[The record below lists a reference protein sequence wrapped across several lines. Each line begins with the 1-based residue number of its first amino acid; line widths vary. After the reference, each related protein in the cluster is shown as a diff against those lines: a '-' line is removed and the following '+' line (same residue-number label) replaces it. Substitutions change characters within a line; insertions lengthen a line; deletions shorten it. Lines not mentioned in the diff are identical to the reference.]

1 MNFMPETEVYL
12 LSGIP
17 FNISYNNVRDFD
29 TIDEQVA
36 YFLGKQKYK
45 FDKLTY
51 QRVTQQTIKLDI
63 NYNDLLDCN
72 YIMFQNQSN
81 KGKWYYAFITD
92 YEFVSQNCTIIT
104 YQLDVF
110 QTYLFDF
117 HFQSTYIERE
127 HTKRFNNDGTPV
139 INTLDEGLSYGYD
152 YECYNIEHVQQCD
165 NIIWAVLVSKLNL
178 VTYPTKVFG
187 GSRTGKI
194 PTTLYYYCVPIRID
208 NANIDLKVNGKQIST
223 VQSIISKFQNDTN
236 FVNNLVS
243 FYYTDTIPCE
253 VSFDGNDNI
262 TSNSSYLDVFEVAG
276 LTLVTA
282 GRYGYD
288 TINKTIANNI
298 YDKLPKYEESKL
310 LMYPYTIVEIA
321 DQKGNTFTLKP
332 ENIARNDLPK
342 FEIEMSSS
350 IGTEPK
356 CAYIIKNYLGNTRDF
371 KELSQG
377 IINNDLSAIPILD
390 DYTASYIQANK
401 NSIAT
406 ANAYAID
413 NAQRGINQNN
423 ANNRINNAILDKQQ
437 AYSGLESG
445 ISALSSALQG
455 NIAGAVGN
463 IYSTIKNYDVSQ
475 GERAKMN
482 MNNEFANENLR
493 INAEQQIGLTQAKI
507 ADINNIPPTIRNL
520 GNNGLFSY
528 GNGITGIYIYYK
540 TIRPEYVRQ
549 LTAYFKMFG
558 YKVNRLEIPN
568 LKSRL
573 SYNYIKTADANII
586 GNIPNNYLNSLKGIF
601 DKGITIWHTDDI
613 GNYNLDNREVN

>member
-117 HFQSTYIERE
+117 CFQSTYIERE

-139 INTLDEGLSYGYD
+139 INTLDEGLAYGYD
-152 YECYNIEHVQQCD
+152 YECYNIEHVQQCN

-208 NANIDLKVNGKQIST
+208 NANIDLKVNGKQVST

-262 TSNSSYLDVFEVAG
+262 TSNSSYLDVFDVAG

-310 LMYPYTIVEIA
+310 LMYPYTIVEIS

-332 ENIARNDLPK
+332 ENIARNNLPK

-356 CAYIIKNYLGNTRDF
+356 VAYIVKNYLGNTRDF

-406 ANAYAID
+406 TNSYAID

-437 AYSGLESG
+437 AYSGLETG

-586 GNIPNNYLNSLKGIF
+586 GNIPNNYLNTLQGIF

>member
-17 FNISYNNVRDFD
+17 FNISYNNVRDFG
-29 TIDEQVA
+29 TIDEQTA

-139 INTLDEGLSYGYD
+139 INTLDEGLAYGYD

-165 NIIWAVLVSKLNL
+165 NIIWAVLVTKLNL
-178 VTYPTKVFG
+178 VSYPTKLYG

-208 NANIDLKVNGKQIST
+208 NAFIDLKVNGKQVSS

-262 TSNSSYLDVFEVAG
+262 TSNSSYLDVFDVAG
-276 LTLVTA
+276 LTLVTV

-298 YDKLPKYEESKL
+298 YDKLPKYAESKL

-332 ENIARNDLPK
+332 ENIARNNLPK
-342 FEIEMSSS
+342 FEIEISPS

-356 CAYIIKNYLGNTRDF
+356 VAYIIKNYLGNTRDF

-406 ANAYAID
+406 TNAYAID

-437 AYSGLESG
+437 AYSGLENG

-586 GNIPNNYLNSLKGIF
+586 GNIPNNYLNTLQGIF

>member
-29 TIDEQVA
+29 TIDEQTT

-117 HFQSTYIERE
+117 SFQSTYIERE

-139 INTLDEGLSYGYD
+139 INTLDEGLAYGYD

-208 NANIDLKVNGKQIST
+208 NANIDLKVNGKQVSS

-310 LMYPYTIVEIA
+310 LMYPYTIVEIS

-332 ENIARNDLPK
+332 ENIARDNLPK

-356 CAYIIKNYLGNTRDF
+356 VAYIIKNYLGNTRDF

-406 ANAYAID
+406 TNAYAID

-437 AYSGLESG
+437 AYSGLETG

-463 IYSTIKNYDVSQ
+463 IYSTIKNYDLSQ

-586 GNIPNNYLNSLKGIF
+586 GNIPNNYLNTLQGIF

>member
-29 TIDEQVA
+29 TIDEQMT

-45 FDKLTY
+45 FNKLTY

-117 HFQSTYIERE
+117 SFQSTYIERE

-178 VTYPTKVFG
+178 VTYPTKLYA

-208 NANIDLKVNGKQIST
+208 NANIDLKVNGKQVSS

-262 TSNSSYLDVFEVAG
+262 ISNSSYLDVFEVAG

-298 YDKLPKYEESKL
+298 YDKLPKYAESKL

-332 ENIARNDLPK
+332 ENIARNNLPK
-342 FEIEMSSS
+342 FEIEISSS

-356 CAYIIKNYLGNTRDF
+356 VAYIVKNYLGNTRDF

-406 ANAYAID
+406 TNAYAID

-437 AYSGLESG
+437 AYSGLETG

-455 NIAGAVGN
+455 NIAEAVGN
-463 IYSTIKNYDVSQ
+463 IYSTIRNYDVSQ

-586 GNIPNNYLNSLKGIF
+586 GNIPNNYLNTLKGIF

>member
-29 TIDEQVA
+29 TIDEQTA

-81 KGKWYYAFITD
+81 NGKWYYAFITD

-117 HFQSTYIERE
+117 SFQSTYIERE

-178 VTYPTKVFG
+178 VSYPTKLFG

-208 NANIDLKVNGKQIST
+208 NAFIDLKVNGKQVSS

-276 LTLVTA
+276 LTLVTV

-310 LMYPYTIVEIA
+310 LMYPYTIVEIS

-332 ENIARNDLPK
+332 ENIARNNLPK

-356 CAYIIKNYLGNTRDF
+356 VAYIVKNYLGNTRDF

-406 ANAYAID
+406 TNSYAVD

-437 AYSGLESG
+437 AYSGLENG

-540 TIRPEYVRQ
+540 TIRPEFVRQ

-586 GNIPNNYLNSLKGIF
+586 GNIPNNYLNTLKGIF

>member
-117 HFQSTYIERE
+117 SFQSTYIERE

-208 NANIDLKVNGKQIST
+208 NAFIDLKVNGKQVSS

-253 VSFDGNDNI
+253 VTFDGNDNI
-262 TSNSSYLDVFEVAG
+262 TSNSSYLDVFDVAG
-276 LTLVTA
+276 LTLVTV

-310 LMYPYTIVEIA
+310 LMYPYTIVEIS

-332 ENIARNDLPK
+332 ENIARNNLPK

-406 ANAYAID
+406 TNAYAVD

-423 ANNRINNAILDKQQ
+423 ANNRVNNAILDKQQ

-586 GNIPNNYLNSLKGIF
+586 GNIPNNYLNALKGIF

>member
-29 TIDEQVA
+29 TIDEQTA

-117 HFQSTYIERE
+117 SFQSTYIERE

-139 INTLDEGLSYGYD
+139 INTLDEGLAYGYD

-178 VTYPTKVFG
+178 VTYPTKLFG

-208 NANIDLKVNGKQIST
+208 NANIDLKVNGKQVSS
-223 VQSIISKFQNDTN
+223 VQSIIAKFQNDTN

-262 TSNSSYLDVFEVAG
+262 TSNSSYLDVFDVAG

-298 YDKLPKYEESKL
+298 YDKLPKYAESKL
-310 LMYPYTIVEIA
+310 LMYPYTIVEIS

-332 ENIARNDLPK
+332 ENIARNNLPK

-356 CAYIIKNYLGNTRDF
+356 VAYIVKNYLGNTRDF

-406 ANAYAID
+406 TNAYAID

-437 AYSGLESG
+437 AYSGLENG

-586 GNIPNNYLNSLKGIF
+586 GNIPNNYLNTLQGIF

>member
-117 HFQSTYIERE
+117 IFQSTYIERE

-194 PTTLYYYCVPIRID
+194 PTTLYYYCVPIRVD
-208 NANIDLKVNGKQIST
+208 NANIDLKVNGKQVSS

-332 ENIARNDLPK
+332 ENIARNNLPK

-406 ANAYAID
+406 TNAYAID

-437 AYSGLESG
+437 AYSGLETG

-586 GNIPNNYLNSLKGIF
+586 GNIPNNYLNALKGIF

-613 GNYNLDNREVN
+613 GNYDLDNREVN

>member
-29 TIDEQVA
+29 SIDEQVA
-36 YFLGKQKYK
+36 YFLRKQKYK

-117 HFQSTYIERE
+117 SFQSTYVERE

-139 INTLDEGLSYGYD
+139 INTLDEGLAYGYD

-178 VTYPTKVFG
+178 ISYPTKLYG

-194 PTTLYYYCVPIRID
+194 PTTLYYYCVPIRVD
-208 NANIDLKVNGKQIST
+208 NANIDLKVNGKQVSS

-298 YDKLPKYEESKL
+298 YDKLPKYAESKL

-332 ENIARNDLPK
+332 ENIARDNLPK

-356 CAYIIKNYLGNTRDF
+356 CAYIIKNYLGNTRNF

-406 ANAYAID
+406 TNAYAID

-423 ANNRINNAILDKQQ
+423 ANNRVNNAILDKQQ
-437 AYSGLESG
+437 AYSGLENG

-586 GNIPNNYLNSLKGIF
+586 GNIPNNYLNALKGIF

>member
-29 TIDEQVA
+29 TIDEQTA

-117 HFQSTYIERE
+117 SFQSTYIERE

-178 VTYPTKVFG
+178 ISYPTKLYG

-208 NANIDLKVNGKQIST
+208 NAFIDLKVNGKQVSS

-276 LTLVTA
+276 LTLVTV

-310 LMYPYTIVEIA
+310 LMYPYTIVEIS

-332 ENIARNDLPK
+332 ENIARDNLPK

-356 CAYIIKNYLGNTRDF
+356 VAYIVKNYLGNTRDF

-406 ANAYAID
+406 TNAYAID

-437 AYSGLESG
+437 AYSGLENG

-455 NIAGAVGN
+455 NIAGTVGN

-586 GNIPNNYLNSLKGIF
+586 GNIPNNYLNTLQGIF

>member
-29 TIDEQVA
+29 TIDEQTA

-117 HFQSTYIERE
+117 SFQSTYIERE
-127 HTKRFNNDGTPV
+127 HTKRFNNDGIPV
-139 INTLDEGLSYGYD
+139 INTLDEGLAYGYD

-178 VTYPTKVFG
+178 ISYPTKLYG

-208 NANIDLKVNGKQIST
+208 NANIDLKVNGKQVSS

-298 YDKLPKYEESKL
+298 YDKLPKYAESKL

-332 ENIARNDLPK
+332 ENIARNNLPK

-356 CAYIIKNYLGNTRDF
+356 VAYIVKNYLGNTRDF

-406 ANAYAID
+406 TNAYAID

-437 AYSGLESG
+437 AYSGLENG

-586 GNIPNNYLNSLKGIF
+586 GNIPNNYLNTLKGIF

>member
-29 TIDEQVA
+29 TIDEQTA

-117 HFQSTYIERE
+117 IFQSTYIERE

-208 NANIDLKVNGKQIST
+208 NAFIDLKVNGKQVSS
-223 VQSIISKFQNDTN
+223 VQSIISKFQNDAN

-243 FYYTDTIPCE
+243 FYYTDTIPCD

-262 TSNSSYLDVFEVAG
+262 TSNSSYLDVFDVAG
-276 LTLVTA
+276 LTLVTV

-310 LMYPYTIVEIA
+310 LMYPYTIVEIS

-332 ENIARNDLPK
+332 ENIARNNLPK

-406 ANAYAID
+406 TNAYAID

-437 AYSGLESG
+437 AYSGLENG

-455 NIAGAVGN
+455 NIASAVGN

-573 SYNYIKTADANII
+573 SYNYIKTASANII
-586 GNIPNNYLNSLKGIF
+586 GNIPNNYLNTLKGIF

>member
-29 TIDEQVA
+29 TIDEQTA

-117 HFQSTYIERE
+117 RFQSTYVERE

-139 INTLDEGLSYGYD
+139 VNTLDEGLSYGYD

-178 VTYPTKVFG
+178 VSYPTKLFG

-208 NANIDLKVNGKQIST
+208 NAFIDLKVNGKQVSS

-276 LTLVTA
+276 LTLVTV

-310 LMYPYTIVEIA
+310 LMYPYTIVEIS

-332 ENIARNDLPK
+332 ENIARNNLPK

-406 ANAYAID
+406 TNSYAVD

-437 AYSGLESG
+437 AYSGLETG

-573 SYNYIKTADANII
+573 FYNYIKTVDANII
-586 GNIPNNYLNSLKGIF
+586 GNIPNNYLNALKGIF
-601 DKGITIWHTDDI
+601 DNGITIWHTDDI

>member
-406 ANAYAID
+406 TNAYAID

>member
-29 TIDEQVA
+29 TIDEQTA

-117 HFQSTYIERE
+117 SFQSTYIERE

-139 INTLDEGLSYGYD
+139 INTLDEGLAYGYD

-208 NANIDLKVNGKQIST
+208 NANIDLKVNGKQVSS

-332 ENIARNDLPK
+332 ENIARNNLPK

-356 CAYIIKNYLGNTRDF
+356 VAYIVKNYLGNTRDF

-406 ANAYAID
+406 TNAYAID

-437 AYSGLESG
+437 AYSGLENG

-586 GNIPNNYLNSLKGIF
+586 GNIPNNYLNTLKGIF

>member
-117 HFQSTYIERE
+117 SFQSTYIERE

-139 INTLDEGLSYGYD
+139 INTLDEGLAYGYD

-178 VTYPTKVFG
+178 VTFPTKLYG

-194 PTTLYYYCVPIRID
+194 PTTLYYYCVPIRVD
-208 NANIDLKVNGKQIST
+208 NANIDLKVNGKQVSS
-223 VQSIISKFQNDTN
+223 VQSIIAKFQNDTN

-262 TSNSSYLDVFEVAG
+262 TSNSSYLDVFDVAG

-332 ENIARNDLPK
+332 ENIARNNLPK

-406 ANAYAID
+406 TNAYAID

-437 AYSGLESG
+437 SYSGLETG

-558 YKVNRLEIPN
+558 YKVNKLEIPN

-586 GNIPNNYLNSLKGIF
+586 GNIPNNYLNALKGIF

>member
-117 HFQSTYIERE
+117 SFQSTYIERE

-194 PTTLYYYCVPIRID
+194 PTTLYYYCVPIRVD
-208 NANIDLKVNGKQIST
+208 NANIDLKVNGKQVSS

-262 TSNSSYLDVFEVAG
+262 ASNSSYLDVFDVAG

-310 LMYPYTIVEIA
+310 LMYPYTIVEIS

-332 ENIARNDLPK
+332 ENIARNNLPK

-406 ANAYAID
+406 TNAYAVD

-437 AYSGLESG
+437 AYSGLETG

-558 YKVNRLEIPN
+558 YKVNKLEIPN

-586 GNIPNNYLNSLKGIF
+586 GNIPNNYLNTLQGIF

>member
-29 TIDEQVA
+29 TIDEQTA

-117 HFQSTYIERE
+117 SFQPTYIERE

-178 VTYPTKVFG
+178 VSYPTKLFG

-208 NANIDLKVNGKQIST
+208 NAFIDLKVNGKQVSS

-243 FYYTDTIPCE
+243 FYYTDTIPCD

-276 LTLVTA
+276 LTLVTV

-310 LMYPYTIVEIA
+310 LMYPYTIVEIS

-332 ENIARNDLPK
+332 ENIARNNLPK

-350 IGTEPK
+350 IGNEPK

-406 ANAYAID
+406 TNSYAVD

-437 AYSGLESG
+437 AYSGLETG

-573 SYNYIKTADANII
+573 SYNYIKTVDANII
-586 GNIPNNYLNSLKGIF
+586 GNIPNNYLNALKGIF
-601 DKGITIWHTDDI
+601 DNGITIWHTDDI
-613 GNYNLDNREVN
+613 GNYNLYNREVN

>member
-1 MNFMPETEVYL
+1 
-12 LSGIP
+12 
-17 FNISYNNVRDFD
+17 
-29 TIDEQVA
+29 
-36 YFLGKQKYK
+36 
-45 FDKLTY
+45 
-51 QRVTQQTIKLDI
+51 
-63 NYNDLLDCN
+63 
-72 YIMFQNQSN
+72 
-81 KGKWYYAFITD
+81 
-92 YEFVSQNCTIIT
+92 
-104 YQLDVF
+104 
-110 QTYLFDF
+110 
-117 HFQSTYIERE
+117 
-127 HTKRFNNDGTPV
+127 
-139 INTLDEGLSYGYD
+139 
-152 YECYNIEHVQQCD
+152 
-165 NIIWAVLVSKLNL
+165 
-178 VTYPTKVFG
+178 
-187 GSRTGKI
+187 
-194 PTTLYYYCVPIRID
+194 
-208 NANIDLKVNGKQIST
+208 
-223 VQSIISKFQNDTN
+223 
-236 FVNNLVS
+236 
-243 FYYTDTIPCE
+243 
-253 VSFDGNDNI
+253 
-262 TSNSSYLDVFEVAG
+262 
-276 LTLVTA
+276 
-282 GRYGYD
+282 
-288 TINKTIANNI
+288 
-298 YDKLPKYEESKL
+298 
-310 LMYPYTIVEIA
+310 MYPYTIVEIS

-332 ENIARNDLPK
+332 ENIARNNLPK

-356 CAYIIKNYLGNTRDF
+356 VAYIVKNYLGNTRDF

-406 ANAYAID
+406 TNAYAID

-437 AYSGLESG
+437 AYSGLETG
-445 ISALSSALQG
+445 MSALSSALQG

-586 GNIPNNYLNSLKGIF
+586 GNIPNNYLNTLQGIF

>member
-29 TIDEQVA
+29 TIDEQIA

-117 HFQSTYIERE
+117 SFQSTYIERE

-178 VTYPTKVFG
+178 VTYPTKLYG

-208 NANIDLKVNGKQIST
+208 NANIDLKVNGKQVSS

-298 YDKLPKYEESKL
+298 YDKLPKYAESKL

-332 ENIARNDLPK
+332 ENIARNNLPK

-356 CAYIIKNYLGNTRDF
+356 VAYIVKNYLGNTRDF

-406 ANAYAID
+406 TNAYAID

-586 GNIPNNYLNSLKGIF
+586 GNIPNNYLNTLKGIF

>member
-29 TIDEQVA
+29 TIDEQTA

-117 HFQSTYIERE
+117 HFQSTYVERE

-139 INTLDEGLSYGYD
+139 INTLDEGLAYGYD

-178 VTYPTKVFG
+178 VTYPTKLYG

-208 NANIDLKVNGKQIST
+208 NAFVDLKINGKQVSSI
-223 VQSIISKFQNDTN
+223 QSIISKFQNDTN

-262 TSNSSYLDVFEVAG
+262 TSNSSYLDVFDVAG

-332 ENIARNDLPK
+332 ENIARDNLPK

-406 ANAYAID
+406 TNAYAID

-437 AYSGLESG
+437 AYSGLENG

-463 IYSTIKNYDVSQ
+463 IYSTIKNYDLSQ

-586 GNIPNNYLNSLKGIF
+586 GNIPNNYLNTLQGIF

-613 GNYNLDNREVN
+613 GNYNLENREVN

>member
-29 TIDEQVA
+29 TIDEQMT

-117 HFQSTYIERE
+117 SFQSTYVERE

-178 VTYPTKVFG
+178 VSYPTKLFG

-208 NANIDLKVNGKQIST
+208 NAFIDLKVNGKQVSS

-276 LTLVTA
+276 LTLVTV

-288 TINKTIANNI
+288 TINKTISNNI

-310 LMYPYTIVEIA
+310 LMYPYTIVEIS

-332 ENIARNDLPK
+332 ENIERNNLPK

-406 ANAYAID
+406 TNAYAVD

-437 AYSGLESG
+437 AYSGLETG

-573 SYNYIKTADANII
+573 SYNYIKTVDANII
-586 GNIPNNYLNSLKGIF
+586 GNIPNNYLNALKGIF
-601 DKGITIWHTDDI
+601 DNGITIWHTDDI

>member
-29 TIDEQVA
+29 NADEQLN

-45 FDKLTY
+45 FEKLTY
-51 QRVTQQTIKLDI
+51 QRVTQSTIKLDI

-72 YIMFQNQSN
+72 YMMFQNQSN

-92 YEFVSQNCTIIT
+92 YEYVSQNCTIIT

-117 HFQSTYIERE
+117 RFQSTYVERE
-127 HTKRFNNDGTPV
+127 HTKRYNSDGTPV
-139 INTLDEGLSYGYD
+139 INTLDEGLAYGYD
-152 YECYNIEHVQQCD
+152 YECYNIDRLQQCD

-178 VTYPTKVFG
+178 VTYPNKLYAG
-187 GSRTGKI
+187 ARTGKI
-194 PTTLYYYCVPIRID
+194 PTSLYYYCVPVKID
-208 NANIDLKVNGKQIST
+208 DANVNLKVNGIQVAS
-223 VQSIISKFQNDTN
+223 VRAIIQKFENDAN

-253 VSFDGNDNI
+253 ISFDGVDNI
-262 TSNSSYLDVFEVAG
+262 TDNSYYLTTFDVEG
-276 LTLVTA
+276 LTLVVA
-282 GRYGYD
+282 GQYGYD
-288 TINKTIANNI
+288 TINRTIANNV
-298 YDKLPKYEESKL
+298 YDKLPKYSESKL
-310 LMYPYTIVEIA
+310 LMYPYTVIELS
-321 DQKGNTFTLKP
+321 DQKGNTFTMKP
-332 ENIARNDLPK
+332 ENIARNSLPR

-356 CAYIIKNYLGNTRDF
+356 VAYIVKNYLGNTRDF

-406 ANAYAID
+406 TNMYAVD
-413 NAQRGINQNN
+413 NAIRGINQNN
-423 ANNRINNAILDKQQ
+423 ANNRMNNAILDKQQ
-437 AYSGLESG
+437 SYTGLEMG
-445 ISALSSALQG
+445 IGALTGALNGQIGSAIG
-455 NIAGAVGN
+455 NVYGA
-463 IYSTIKNYDVSQ
+463 IKNYDLSQ

-482 MNNEFANENLR
+482 MNNEIANENLR
-493 INAEQQIGLTQAKI
+493 INAEQQVGLTQAKL
-507 ADINNIPPTIRNL
+507 ADINNIPPTVRNL

-528 GNGITGIYIYYK
+528 GNGITGLYIYYK
-540 TIRPEYVRQ
+540 TIRPEYVNQ
-549 LTAYFKMFG
+549 LTNYFKMFG
-558 YKVNRLEIPN
+558 YKVNKLEVPN

-573 SYNYIKTADANII
+573 SYNYIKTVNANII
-586 GNIPNNYLNSLKGIF
+586 GNIPNNYLNALKGIF
-601 DKGITIWHTDDI
+601 DKGITLWHTNDI
-613 GNYNLDNREVN
+613 GNYDLDNREVN

>member
-1 MNFMPETEVYL
+1 MNFMPETEVCL

-17 FNISYNNVRDFD
+17 FNISYNNVRDFG
-29 TIDEQVA
+29 TIDEQIA

-117 HFQSTYIERE
+117 SFQSTYIERE

-152 YECYNIEHVQQCD
+152 YECYNIEHVQQCN

-208 NANIDLKVNGKQIST
+208 NANIDLKVNGKQVST

-262 TSNSSYLDVFEVAG
+262 TSNSSYLDVFDVAG

-332 ENIARNDLPK
+332 ENIARNNLPK

-406 ANAYAID
+406 TNAYAVD

-586 GNIPNNYLNSLKGIF
+586 GNIPNNYLNTLKGIF